1 VPALRTSRV
10 HPADPLRQSS
20 PSTTRPSFASGT
32 VLTVVQLAA
41 SLALLV
47 GALLLIGTVRHLSN
61 VPLGFEPEGA
71 AIVRLSPMDMGYSPA
86 RAYAYYREFAQQLAS
101 RPQVAV
107 VSGATGVPFFNSS
120 GTRIRAADRTAGDA
134 TLRPD
139 VVEVFLPGYFEA
151 AGIPILRGRGFVGSD
166 LGTPDRPARDVV
178 VVSELLARQM
188 FDTVDVIGREVAFPV
203 RGRENKRYRIIGLA
217 GNARVSSLTADLEP
231 AVYEPADPS
240 TALRRSAML
249 VLRTSARFDVA
260 AELRVIGAALD
271 PALPVGTVVPLTE
284 AVGRA
289 RAEWDILARLLG
301 GLAAGAALLA
311 AVGLYGAM
319 AFSVA
324 ARRREFGIRMAVG
337 ATAAQVRR
345 LVLRRTA
352 VITIGGLVLGFGG
365 AAALVQVLKNRL
377 VGVEPFDPL
386 IWMLATA
393 GLVTT
398 AVLVS
403 VLPARRATMVD
414 VSQTLR
420 EV

>member
-1 VPALRTSRV
+1 
-10 HPADPLRQSS
+10 
-20 PSTTRPSFASGT
+20 
-32 VLTVVQLAA
+32 
-41 SLALLV
+41 
-47 GALLLIGTVRHLSN
+47 
-61 VPLGFEPEGA
+61 
-71 AIVRLSPMDMGYSPA
+71 
-86 RAYAYYREFAQQLAS
+86 
-101 RPQVAV
+101 
-107 VSGATGVPFFNSS
+107 
-120 GTRIRAADRTAGDA
+120 
-134 TLRPD
+134 
-139 VVEVFLPGYFEA
+139 
-151 AGIPILRGRGFVGSD
+151 
-166 LGTPDRPARDVV
+166 
-178 VVSELLARQM
+178 
-188 FDTVDVIGREVAFPV
+188 
-203 RGRENKRYRIIGLA
+203 
-217 GNARVSSLTADLEP
+217 
-231 AVYEPADPS
+231 
-240 TALRRSAML
+240 
-249 VLRTSARFDVA
+249 
-260 AELRVIGAALD
+260 
-271 PALPVGTVVPLTE
+271 
-284 AVGRA
+284 
-289 RAEWDILARLLG
+289 
-301 GLAAGAALLA
+301 
-311 AVGLYGAM
+311 M

>member
-1 VPALRTSRV
+1 
-10 HPADPLRQSS
+10 
-20 PSTTRPSFASGT
+20 
-32 VLTVVQLAA
+32 
-41 SLALLV
+41 
-47 GALLLIGTVRHLSN
+47 
-61 VPLGFEPEGA
+61 
-71 AIVRLSPMDMGYSPA
+71 
-86 RAYAYYREFAQQLAS
+86 
-101 RPQVAV
+101 
-107 VSGATGVPFFNSS
+107 
-120 GTRIRAADRTAGDA
+120 
-134 TLRPD
+134 
-139 VVEVFLPGYFEA
+139 
-151 AGIPILRGRGFVGSD
+151 
-166 LGTPDRPARDVV
+166 
-178 VVSELLARQM
+178 
-188 FDTVDVIGREVAFPV
+188 
-203 RGRENKRYRIIGLA
+203 
-217 GNARVSSLTADLEP
+217 
-231 AVYEPADPS
+231 
-240 TALRRSAML
+240 ML

-345 LVLRRTA
+345 LVLRQTA